1 MPYDRSAK
9 GWAFGDVLP
18 VFKSQEHWEGGAN
31 DWRGAGGPIHI
42 RRPKDPDAGTDFLIA
57 GDARAAAVYL
67 FFEKLPDLGFRG
79 RIPVRRIEKLGR
91 GRKEVQ

>member
-1 MPYDRSAK
+1 MPYDRRAK

-18 VFKSQEHWEGGAN
+18 VFKSQEHWGAN

-42 RRPKDPDAGTDFLIA
+42 RRPKDPDRRDGFPIA

-67 FFEKLPDLGFRG
+67 FFEKLPRPGLSGSNSRS
-79 RIPVRRIEKLGR
+79 
-91 GRKEVQ
+91 